1 LGFARRAR
9 RDLEAIMD
17 LEFTKEEQE
26 FRDRARTWLRDHLPT
41 EQRPAMGQ
49 PMREFDLAWQRTL
62 HEGGWAGINW
72 PTEFGGR
79 GLTDIEQMIWYSE
92 FARADPPFTLNN
104 SCTFV
109 GNNHGGPTIM
119 ASGSDQQ
126 KADYLPPI
134 LRGEVVWCQG
144 FSEPNSGSDLASLST
159 KGVIDG
165 DELVVTGQKIW
176 TSYADVADYQELLVR
191 TDPSAP
197 KHKGISWVIC
207 DMKTPGIEVRT
218 IDTMAHHTDF
228 AEVFYDEVRI
238 PLANVVGEINDGW
251 RVAMSTLSFE
261 RGTAFMA
268 DQIEL
273 AATVEALIGEARNRT
288 DARGRARIDDDE
300 IARRLATARAEV
312 AALRSMTVAGI
323 SRTRRTGMPGPEG
336 SMVRA
341 FHGELHQRVYQL
353 GMDIL
358 GTDALALTP
367 IDGDGNWTGPYL
379 QSFAYTIGGGTTDI
393 QRNIVGERVLGL
405 PRPPR

>member
-1 LGFARRAR
+1 
-9 RDLEAIMD
+9 MD

-26 FRDRARTWLRDHLPT
+26 FRDQARTWLRDHLPT

-312 AALRSMTVAGI
+312 AALRSMPVAGI
-323 SRTRRTGMPGPEG
+323 SRTRRTGMPGPVFLL
-336 SMVRA
+336 VRA

>member
-1 LGFARRAR
+1 
-9 RDLEAIMD
+9 MD

-26 FRDRARTWLRDHLPT
+26 FRDQARTWLRGHLPT

-207 DMKTPGIEVRT
+207 DMKTPGIEVRN
-218 IDTMAHHTDF
+218 IEKMAHHTDL
-228 AEVFYDEVRI
+228 AEVF
-238 PLANVVGEINDGW
+238 
-251 RVAMSTLSFE
+251 
-261 RGTAFMA
+261 
-268 DQIEL
+268 
-273 AATVEALIGEARNRT
+273 
-288 DARGRARIDDDE
+288 
-300 IARRLATARAEV
+300 
-312 AALRSMTVAGI
+312 
-323 SRTRRTGMPGPEG
+323 
-336 SMVRA
+336 
-341 FHGELHQRVYQL
+341 
-353 GMDIL
+353 
-358 GTDALALTP
+358 
-367 IDGDGNWTGPYL
+367 
-379 QSFAYTIGGGTTDI
+379 
-393 QRNIVGERVLGL
+393 
-405 PRPPR
+405 